1 MNGGNN
7 MATKGMTVFSHQ
19 GEDYTIN
26 DQNIAGEFSA
36 SVTYAKGKHVYY
48 QGNLYRFTAAHA
60 AGAWSGSDV
69 EAIEIGEEVKNAIE
83 IIEDIKTEN
92 YYVKSGTGVISF
104 FEDSHVASGD
114 KIAFIL
120 VNNANTNQMTVYG
133 MYGETLDDGYDTLIA
148 YYDKNSYE
156 TVVTASRN
164 YNKINFYI
172 SSTSFIIAAR
182 LIRQNGTLDTIPDAD
197 TMKIYHANRA
207 TAQVHDRTY
216 SSGDEIYFR
225 VFNRS
230 SDSVT
235 FQLYGMYDAAG
246 SGSDMLLAEMEPD
259 TGIREVTLKR
269 AYHHLQV
276 AVAPYSSSYSD
287 NYDFGIVKA
296 NKKSLIKDV
305 YNLLYRDTY
314 EIASTNGGSVEFL
327 KYRGISKDEIIN
339 IKILAG
345 TSTNITLYGYY
356 GETINDGY
364 DTLATGLYAS
374 NNPIRIKAGRNYH
387 HIYAYSTG
395 TGTSVG
401 YYVEENSQ
409 VENDYDMRVYFSSKP
424 TAQVHDCG
432 FSQGESIYFRIKD
445 SEAQGQQYQL
455 YGIYTYNQ
463 NDGADLLLNFV
474 SKEAG
479 IQKVTLSRNY
489 HHLQVAVQPWDA
501 GFSTSYEFGIMRSS
515 KANILDDI
523 WRLTNKDTG
532 SIGNDLYKAFK
543 RVGVVGDSLSVGYMY
558 NKSTETA
565 TARMLEYSWPKVVM
579 KETGVPWLNL
589 GTAGQNVLT
598 WCSNA
603 TYGKVQAEAVGNKCQ
618 AYIIGLGENDQS
630 DSDRGCP
637 LGTPNDISDDYTQT
651 ATTYYGGY
659 ARIIEI
665 LKHLN
670 PDCKIFCLTNPR
682 SGENRD
688 TYNEAV
694 RYITETYF
702 ASDSSVILVDIA
714 KDYPEMFNGSS
725 FLPED
730 SVAVGGGHYSAQG
743 YARIASI
750 MEKAISGAMEDSYAS
765 MCNIAFISYDTG
777 EPTANTMTE

>member
-1 MNGGNN
+1 

-26 DQNIAGEFSA
+26 DPNIAEEFSA
-36 SVTYAKGKHVYY
+36 SEAYEKGKHVYY
-48 QGNLYRFTAAHA
+48 QGNLFRFTQEHA

-69 EAIEIGEEVKNAIE
+69 EAVEIGEEMNNMMATM
-83 IIEDIKTEN
+83 EDIKTEN
-92 YYVKSGTGVISF
+92 YFVKSGTGVISF
-104 FEDSHVASGD
+104 FEDVHVKSGD
-114 KIAFIL
+114 RIAYIL
-120 VNNANTNQMTVYG
+120 VNNTNAKQLNVYG
-133 MYGETLDDGYDTLIA
+133 IYGETLDDGYDTIVS

-156 TVVTASRN
+156 TIITATRN

-172 SSTSFIIAAR
+172 SGTSFIIAAR
-182 LIRQNGTLDTIPDAD
+182 LIRQDGKLNTIPDTD
-197 TMKIYHANRA
+197 TMKIYHASRA

-216 SSGDEIYFR
+216 EAGDEIYFR

-235 FQLYGMYDAAG
+235 FQLYGMYDVAG
-246 SGSDMLLAEMEPD
+246 SESDFLISGMKPES
-259 TGIREVTLKR
+259 GIRKITLKR

-287 NYDFGIVKA
+287 AYDFGIVKA
-296 NKKSLIKDV
+296 NKDSLIKDV

-314 EIASTNGGSVEFL
+314 EIASASGGSVEFL
-327 KYRGISKDEIIN
+327 KYRGVSKDEILN
-339 IKILAG
+339 IKIFSG
-345 TSTNITLYGYY
+345 TSTNIVLYGYY

-364 DTLATGLYAS
+364 DTLATGLYANS

-387 HIYAYSTG
+387 HIFAYSTG
-395 TGTSVG
+395 SNISVG
-401 YYVEENSQ
+401 FYIEENNQ
-409 VENDYDMRVYFSSKP
+409 NENGSDMRDYSSSKP
-424 TAQVHDCG
+424 TSQIHDCG
-432 FSQGESIYFRIKD
+432 FSQGENIYFRIKE
-445 SEAQGQQYQL
+445 SEAQGHQYQL

-463 NDGADLLLNFV
+463 SDGVDLLLNFV

-479 IQKVTLSRNY
+479 IQKVTLSRDY

-501 GFSTSYEFGIMRSS
+501 EFNTLYEFGILRSN

-523 WRLTNKDTG
+523 WRLTNKDSG
-532 SIGNDLYKAFK
+532 SIGNDLYKSFK
-543 RVGVVGDSLSVGYMY
+543 KVGVVGDSLSVGYMY
-558 NKSTETA
+558 DKRTGTA
-565 TARMLEYSWPKVVM
+565 TARMLAYSWPKVVM

-603 TYGKVQAEAVGNKCQ
+603 TYGKVQAEALGNKCQ

-637 LGTPNDISDDYTQT
+637 LGTASDISDDYTQT

-688 TYNEAV
+688 TYNDAV
-694 RYITETYF
+694 RYIVNSYF
-702 ASDSSVILVDIA
+702 ADDSSVILVDIA
-714 KDYPEMFNGSS
+714 KDYPEVFNGSS

-750 MEKAISGAMEDSYAS
+750 MEKAISGAMEDNCAS
-765 MCNIAFISYDTG
+765 MYNIAFIAYDT
-777 EPTANTMTE
+777 EDPTPNTMTE